1 MKKILLCTIGC
12 MLSMLMMA
20 QTFTLTYKGFVDS
33 EKPEN
38 DYLVVTFDGLTK
50 EQIYIKAQKAVA
62 KSFIS
67 GKNVMTN
74 IPNEQI
80 SINGI
85 LPEATVRSPM
95 GMKLPFDM
103 KFTMDLEFKDGKMRI
118 NAPHILELRQEASL
132 GDVFMY
138 LTKAEAG
145 STFIKKN
152 FAIFKNDGRVNEKK
166 HKENIENKT
175 NELVAYII
183 KVMKDDSDW

>member
-1 MKKILLCTIGC
+1 MKRILLCTIGC

-50 EQIYIKAQKAVA
+50 EQIYVKAQRAVA

-118 NAPHILELRQEASL
+118 NAPHILELRQEATL

>member
-1 MKKILLCTIGC
+1 MKRILLCTIGC

-50 EQIYIKAQKAVA
+50 DQIYVKAQRAVA

-118 NAPHILELRQEASL
+118 NAPHILELRQEATL

>member
-1 MKKILLCTIGC
+1 MKRILLCTIGC

-38 DYLVVTFDGLTK
+38 NYLVVTFDGLTK

-80 SINGI
+80 RINGI

>member
-1 MKKILLCTIGC
+1 MKRILLCTIGC

-118 NAPHILELRQEASL
+118 NAPHILELRQEAAL

>member
-1 MKKILLCTIGC
+1 MKRILLCTIGC

-38 DYLVVTFDGLTK
+38 NYLVVTFDGLTK
-50 EQIYIKAQKAVA
+50 EQIYIKAQKAIA

>member
-1 MKKILLCTIGC
+1 MKRFLLSTIGC
-12 MLSMLMMA
+12 LLSTLVMA
-20 QTFTLTYKGFVDS
+20 QTFILTYKGFVDS

-38 DYLVVTFDGLTK
+38 NYLVVNFDGLTK
-50 EQIYIKAQKAVA
+50 EQIYTKAQRAVA
-62 KSFIS
+62 KAFIS

-85 LPEATVRSPM
+85 LPEATVRKPA

-103 KFTMDLEFKDGKMRI
+103 EFTMDLEFKDGKMRI
-118 NAPHILELRQEASL
+118 NAPHIIELRQKATL

-145 STFIKKN
+145 SSFLKKN
-152 FAIFKNDGRVNEKK
+152 YAIFKNDGSVNEKK

-175 NELVAYII
+175 NELIANLLAE
-183 KVMKDDSDW
+183 MKDDSDW

>member
-1 MKKILLCTIGC
+1 MKRILLCTIGC

-38 DYLVVTFDGLTK
+38 NYLVVTFDGLTK

>member
-33 EKPEN
+33 ENPEN
-38 DYLVVTFDGLTK
+38 HYLVVPFEGLTK
-50 EQIYIKAQKAVA
+50 DQIFIKAQRAVA
-62 KSFIS
+62 KAFIS

-85 LPEATVRSPM
+85 LPEATFRSPM

-152 FAIFKNDGRVNEKK
+152 FAIFKNDGRVNENK

-175 NELVAYII
+175 NELVVYII
-183 KVMKDDSDW
+183 NVMKDDSDW

>member
-1 MKKILLCTIGC
+1 

-38 DYLVVTFDGLTK
+38 NYLVVTFDGLTK

-118 NAPHILELRQEASL
+118 NAPHILELRQEATL

>member
-1 MKKILLCTIGC
+1 MKRILLCTIGC

-20 QTFTLTYKGFVDS
+20 QTFILTYKGFVDS

-183 KVMKDDSDW
+183 KVMKDNSDW